1 MKKFVDKTKL
11 NIDLLYSCFNIK
23 KENIIGA
30 YIDTDYFKIF
40 TKKKRRIKNGCNTKY
55 NFKTFKSAY

>member
-11 NIDLLYSCFNIK
+11 NIELLYSCFNIK
-23 KENIIGA
+23 NENIIGA

-40 TKKKRRIKNGCNTKY
+40 TKKKRRIKKWL
-55 NFKTFKSAY
+55 

>member
-1 MKKFVDKTKL
+1 MKKFINKNNL
-11 NIDLLYSCFNIK
+11 NINLLYSCFGINK
-23 KENIIGA
+23 QDIIGA
-30 YIDTDYFKIF
+30 YIDTNYFKIF